1 MPQQESQKP
10 AVNHIAAPY
19 GAVLSE
25 GRIGAVLARAGV
37 GKTAVLVQIAIENLL
52 AGRNVLHVSLDQPV
66 RKVCLWY
73 EEVFGH
79 LAGRHEQAKSL
90 DSWEAILPYR
100 FIMTFA
106 LEGFNA
112 YRLEER
118 VADLSEQGIFHPQV
132 LLVDGLD
139 LKSASREVLSGL
151 ELMVKE
157 YRLRAWFAIRIHRE
171 DGTDEKTGLP
181 EGFAQVADM
190 FESALLLAP
199 QSGCVCVKPLL
210 GAESSIGNLVLDPAT
225 LLVSENQ

>member
-1 MPQQESQKP
+1 LS
-10 AVNHIAAPY
+10 HIAAPY

-25 GRIGAVLARAGV
+25 GGIGAVLARAGV

-52 AGRNVLHVSLDQPV
+52 AGKNVLHVSLDQPV

-79 LAGRHEQAKSL
+79 IASRHEAAKGL
-90 DSWEAILPYR
+90 DIWEAILPYR

-139 LKSASREVLSGL
+139 FNSMSREVLSGL
-151 ELMVKE
+151 ALMVKE

-171 DGTDEKTGLP
+171 DGSDPNTGLP
-181 EGFAQVADM
+181 EGFAQVADL
-190 FESALLLAP
+190 FESALLLVP
-199 QSGCVCVKPLL
+199 QSGCVCVRPLL
-210 GAESSIGNLVLDPAT
+210 GAESVTGPLVIDPAT
-225 LLVSENQ
+225 LLVSKDQ